1 MILVR
6 RRNAFFE
13 AMIRAL
19 KMRGVKVA
27 GADRLKLR
35 DHIAVMDL
43 IAAGHAALTRDDDL
57 TLACVL
63 KSPLI
68 GLDENALYALAAD
81 RPASLA
87 AALAASEDP
96 QAQAAL
102 RRLEVWRDRAER
114 LGPYAFYARLLGED
128 GGRKALIARLGDD
141 AAEPIDEFLAL
152 ALAHERSEA
161 PSLTRFLA
169 EVEEDE
175 AEIKRDLEAESDGV
189 RVLTVHASK
198 GLEAPIVFLPDTA
211 VAPGGQHDPK
221 LMPLPAA
228 TPGRPAAVR
237 LEPQDGGGLRCGRR
251 GARGAAAG
259 RGRRAPETAL
269 CRDDPRGRAP
279 RRRRIRDPE
288 APSGRL
294 LVRSRRRGPR
304 RTSRSTRR
312 RSGTSARS
320 SGALA
325 RRSSPTAAGALRRLR
340 PYPCR
345 AG

>member
-19 KMRGVKVA
+19 KNRGVKVA

-43 IAAGHAALTRDDDL
+43 IAAGQAALTRDDDL

-68 GLDENALYALAAD
+68 GLDEDALYALAAD
-81 RPASLA
+81 RPGSLA
-87 AALAASEDP
+87 AALAASDDARTRERR
-96 QAQAAL
+96 AAA
-102 RRLEVWRDRAER
+102 RRSGATAPRR

-128 GGRKALIARLGDD
+128 GGRKALLARLGDD
-141 AAEPIDEFLAL
+141 AADPIDEFLAL

-169 EVEEDE
+169 EVEADE

-211 VAPGGQHDPK
+211 RRARRGQHDPK
-221 LMPLPAA
+221 LMPLSPPE
-228 TPGRPAAVR
+228 PGRRHGSSPGAARQREDCAAVAER
-237 LEPQDGGGLRCGRR
+237 AR
-251 GARGAAAG
+251 GARGGPRTGEHRRLLYVAMTRAAERLIVAGYETLKGAVRRAAG
-259 RGRRAPETAL
+259 TISSSGRLEDIDIRCAGALGRA
-269 CRDDPRGRAP
+269 RDDP
-279 RRRRIRDPE
+279 
-288 APSGRL
+288 
-294 LVRSRRRGPR
+294 
-304 RTSRSTRR
+304 
-312 RSGTSARS
+312 
-320 SGALA
+320 ALRA
-325 RRSSPTAAGALRRLR
+325 RRWSRIDAARRAR
-340 PYPCR
+340 
-345 AG
+345 G